1 VLSSE
6 MSCPDCGN
14 AFDEL
19 DPRLFSYNSPHGWCH
34 ACRGYGY
41 IVPSLADHEKHD
53 SITAAE
59 LEEERRQ
66 GTSKEKMKDVC
77 PACDGARINTA
88 ARSVWVDHIT
98 IDTLT
103 KFSVTNAIEIIEGF
117 SLEGTEKIIA
127 RDILAE
133 IKQRLLF
140 LQRVGLGYLGL
151 DRGATTL
158 SGGESQRIR
167 LAAQLGSNLRGVL
180 YVLDEPTIGLHPRD
194 NDQLLITLTSL
205 RDQGNSLVVVEHD
218 EKTIKCADHLI
229 DLGPGAGKEGGEV
242 VFQGKLSS
250 KNNKVKKGR
259 KNGTSVSPT
268 LNAIS
273 DQMQHPISG
282 KRRKIP
288 AASSKEGWIKVKSAK
303 ANNLKNIDCSIP
315 LSRLTVLTGVS
326 GSGKSSLMRGV
337 LKPAV
342 DSKIKSKRKKELI
355 CKTWKSITGTDQI
368 VAAYEVDQ
376 SPIGK
381 TSRST
386 PATYVKIFDE
396 IRKLYSSVH
405 ESRLRGYDPGRFSF
419 NTEGGRCE
427 SCRGNGR
434 IKLEMNFLPTT
445 WVECGE
451 CRGDRYNRAT
461 LEIFFNGKNIAQV
474 MKMNV
479 SEACTFFAAHPKIH
493 TTLALLSDTGLGY
506 LSLGQPSTTLS
517 GGEAQRIKLVAEI
530 RKGQSRAR
538 NAKMKGVTGSC
549 SNLYLIEEPTIGL
562 HHNDVVN
569 LIRVLHA
576 LVDEGHT
583 VIVIEHN
590 TSIMAEADYIIDI
603 GPEAGEGGGQI
614 VTKGCPEQVIRSKT
628 SRTSPFLREILNS

>member
-1 VLSSE
+1 
-6 MSCPDCGN
+6 M
-14 AFDEL
+14 
-19 DPRLFSYNSPHGWCH
+19 
-34 ACRGYGY
+34 
-41 IVPSLADHEKHD
+41 
-53 SITAAE
+53 
-59 LEEERRQ
+59 
-66 GTSKEKMKDVC
+66 
-77 PACDGARINTA
+77 
-88 ARSVWVDHIT
+88 
-98 IDTLT
+98 
-103 KFSVTNAIEIIEGF
+103 
-117 SLEGTEKIIA
+117 
-127 RDILAE
+127 
-133 IKQRLLF
+133 
-140 LQRVGLGYLGL
+140 
-151 DRGATTL
+151 
-158 SGGESQRIR
+158 
-167 LAAQLGSNLRGVL
+167 
-180 YVLDEPTIGLHPRD
+180 
-194 NDQLLITLTSL
+194 
-205 RDQGNSLVVVEHD
+205 VVVEHD

-250 KNNKVKKGR
+250 NNIKVKKGR

-603 GPEAGEGGGQI
+603 GLSLI
-614 VTKGCPEQVIRSKT
+614 HI
-628 SRTSPFLREILNS
+628 